1 MKKTTLFAML
11 MIVSLTLAPSAT
23 FATEKNPTAIANN
36 TKEVPAAVKV
46 MLNRLE
52 EIKEMDKS
60 SLTSSEKKV
69 LRKEVKTIKNNLK
82 ASGNGGVYLSVGAI
96 IIIIL
101 LLILLL

>member
-1 MKKTTLFAML
+1 
-11 MIVSLTLAPSAT
+11 
-23 FATEKNPTAIANN
+23 
-36 TKEVPAAVKV
+36 

-60 SLTSSEKKV
+60 SLKSSEKKNF
-69 LRKEVKTIKNNLK
+69 KEVREIKSELK
-82 ASGNGGVYLSVGAI
+82 RSGQGVYFSGAI

>member
-1 MKKTTLFAML
+1 MKKLSFYL
-11 MIVSLTLAPSAT
+11 MVMVLTLTVIPTST
-23 FATEKNPTAIANN
+23 YATEKNPAEAP
-36 TKEVPAAVKV
+36 KEIPAEVKT

-60 SLTSSEKKV
+60 NLSSSEKKE
-69 LRKEVKTIKNNLK
+69 LRTEVKTIKKNLK
-82 ASGNGGVYLSVGAI
+82 SSGHGVYLSVGAI

>member
-1 MKKTTLFAML
+1 MKTKFFFNDNGIIIMCRSSAML
-11 MIVSLTLAPSAT
+11 AENQLRKKFLLKT
-23 FATEKNPTAIANN
+23 
-36 TKEVPAAVKV
+36 

-60 SLTSSEKKV
+60 SLKSSEKKNF
-69 LRKEVKTIKNNLK
+69 VKREIKSELK
-82 ASGNGGVYLSVGAI
+82 RSGQGVYFSVGA

>member
-1 MKKTTLFAML
+1 MKKLSFYLMIMVLSLTVNPTPLFAAET
-11 MIVSLTLAPSAT
+11 IAT
-23 FATEKNPTAIANN
+23 NPEP
-36 TKEVPAAVKV
+36 KEIPAEVQT

-60 SLTSSEKKV
+60 SLKSSEKKE
-69 LRKEVKTIKNNLK
+69 LRKEVREIKENLK
-82 ASGNGGVYLSVGAI
+82 SSGNGGLYLSVGAI

>member
-1 MKKTTLFAML
+1 MCRSSAML
-11 MIVSLTLAPSAT
+11 AA
-23 FATEKNPTAIANN
+23 EKSPA
-36 TKEVPAAVKV
+36 TKEIPAEVKT

-60 SLTSSEKKV
+60 SLKSSEKKE
-69 LRKEVKTIKNNLK
+69 LVKKYEIKSELK
-82 ASGNGGVYLSVGAI
+82 RSDKVFIFVGAI

>member
-1 MKKTTLFAML
+1 MKKLSFYLMIMVLSLTVCPTTL
-11 MIVSLTLAPSAT
+11 SAAEKI
-23 FATEKNPTAIANN
+23 ATTPEP
-36 TKEVPAAVKV
+36 KEIPAEVQT

-60 SLTSSEKKV
+60 SLKSSEKKE
-69 LRKEVKTIKNNLK
+69 LRKEVREIKENLRS
-82 ASGNGGVYLSVGAI
+82 SGNGGLYLSVGAI